1 MKYIIPLL
9 VVGLAILFSCNS
21 TQKKLFSTDNLKT
34 EQFTIDTDKDTLLQT
49 PGGAL
54 LNIPK
59 GSLNAE
65 NGNSVT
71 LEIKEAYTTAD
82 IIKGGLTTTS
92 NGEPLS
98 SGGMIY
104 VNAKEKNVKITK
116 AFQVAL
122 PSNNLN
128 SEMQLYKGEVNTNG
142 KINWVNLVA
151 LPKNKQL
158 IAIDSG
164 RLLFERLCTSCHA
177 IESKVVGPPLAHFL
191 KRFPLTED
199 RDENYWGYRAHP
211 YIGLLARISSE
222 TKDSSWINDA
232 DIMRRSKTDSS
243 KKISAK
249 KMHKLDWLRWYECNM
264 HSYSPTDGPFFNL
277 TSKEL
282 ENIYKYIQ
290 NESDRLS
297 IPYSGGPVDGEGGC
311 YDSCLNYTERIRL
324 LNKLKT
330 VQEEKREEFIKENNA
345 KMTTVVPD
353 PTWPIQPQR
362 SLAQDFS
369 WKVSPDN
376 YQATYYQFRVETFG
390 WYNIDILMSKLGE
403 EVKESE
409 LFVKLIGDWKD
420 RINTFIIIP
429 SYNVYG
435 QGGPAD
441 RNPEELAFFNK
452 SGSIPLP
459 QNTKAYILAV
469 SEKDDKIGYALKE
482 FTTGLKQELEV
493 EVKKSTKDEF
503 DKAIASL
510 GAKQM
515 NVTVKPSLN
524 ADSIRAADKKVKD
537 IDKEIKETDKLK
549 PKNCNCDCIFEE
561 TDFSS
566 TEPAVKK

>member
-34 EQFTIDTDKDTLLQT
+34 EQFTIDTEKDTLLQT

-92 NGEPLS
+92 NGKPLS

-104 VNAKEKNVKITK
+104 INAKEKNVKITK

-128 SEMQLYKGEVNTNG
+128 SEMQLYKGELNADG
-142 KINWVNLVA
+142 KINWANPTNL
-151 LPKNKQL
+151 PENKQL
-158 IAIDSG
+158 TAFEKG
-164 RLLFERLCTSCHA
+164 KALFQNQCASCHA
-177 IESKVVGPPLAHFL
+177 IGNRLAGPDLANFL
-191 KRFPLTED
+191 KRFPTFG
-199 RDENYWGYRAHP
+199 DEGQIPWYPGIHVSPKYIDDSHRMVESPSHADTIKRANHLNKKNL
-211 YIGLLARISSE
+211 YIHEEEIYDCNLRNIFSTSGQLFPEIDKS
-222 TKDSSWINDA
+222 IF
-232 DIMRRSKTDSS
+232 DI
-243 KKISAK
+243 
-249 KMHKLDWLRWYECNM
+249 L
-264 HSYSPTDGPFFNL
+264 
-277 TSKEL
+277 
-282 ENIYKYIQ
+282 KYIQ
-290 NESDRLS
+290 TESDKRNLPLPS
-297 IPYSGGPVDGEGGC
+297 HAYLDDCV
-311 YDSCLNYTERIRL
+311 DSCMKYIKRAKFLNE
-324 LNKLKT
+324 LKSAT
-330 VQEEKREEFIKENNA
+330 EEKRQQLITENGE
-345 KMTTVVPD
+345 MTKVIPD
-353 PTWPIQPQR
+353 PTWFGPVGNGSFVGI
-362 SLAQDFS
+362 SSQDFDD
-369 WKVSPDN
+369 KVSPNN
-376 YQATYYQFRVETFG
+376 YQATYYQFTVETFG
-390 WYNIDILMSKLGE
+390 WYNIDMLLAQNKE

-409 LFVKLIGDWKD
+409 LLVKPVGEWKD
-420 RINTFIIIP
+420 RVNIFLIIP
-429 SYNVYG
+429 FYNVYAE
-435 QGGPAD
+435 GGPAD
-441 RNPEELAFFNK
+441 RNPEEFAFYNK
-452 SGSIPLP
+452 NGSIPLP
-459 QNTKAYILAV
+459 QNAKAYILAV
-469 SEKDDKIGYALKE
+469 SEKDDKIGYAVKE
-482 FTTGLKQELEV
+482 FRTELKQELEV
-493 EVKKSTKDEF
+493 EVKESTKDEF

-537 IDKEIKETDKLK
+537 IDKEIRETDKLK

-566 TEPAVKK
+566 TEPTVKK